1 MSDKKTVVYRQRFE
15 IIQMQLSI
23 QREIQFCQNKEIHS
37 SFTKQIL
44 HVVSRGKLWSLP
56 EVRHIWSQVERW
68 RQGLPL
74 QFQQIFFQ
82 QTDQKVSK
90 DGALSSQIHLKTYNT
105 ISHGHKNII
114 NAPLSPLYCVQ
125 LSQAAHKNDDQ
136 RLSK

>member
-1 MSDKKTVVYRQRFE
+1 MIHLVLFQLILSETNLPLLKRTIFFLQKFQANKMSCPIKNCGHRQRFE

-74 QFQQIFFQ
+74 KFQLIFFNK
-82 QTDQKVSK
+82 QTNKSHRTE
-90 DGALSSQIHLKTYNT
+90 LSVLKFT
-105 ISHGHKNII
+105 
-114 NAPLSPLYCVQ
+114 
-125 LSQAAHKNDDQ
+125 
-136 RLSK
+136 